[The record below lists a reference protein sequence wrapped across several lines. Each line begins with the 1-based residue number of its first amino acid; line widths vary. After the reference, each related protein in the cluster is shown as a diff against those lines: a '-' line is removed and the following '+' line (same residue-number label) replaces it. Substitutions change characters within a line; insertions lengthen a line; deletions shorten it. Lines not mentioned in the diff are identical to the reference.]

1 MRRCESPDYLFN
13 ANIFRNRTMDFSL
26 DATPDGRRELI
37 FTSSKVVLSAESYLT
52 HILNPF
58 LEQLTISLALYQPER
73 PTAFT
78 KAFAEGKAFEG
89 NVRGGDQFDEASAK
103 SYMTVLG
110 GPLIQEIMSA
120 LLAAPSE
127 KRPSSKN
134 ALDAWIV
141 ENIDSLGAKVDAAS
155 MKISASLRGVAARKK
170 VNMMKNDPEVQAR
183 KEKAA
188 NSGAY
193 AKGGVS
199 GKQLKRMA
207 SSRGPAGGVDDSNQ
221 STVGRGKEEQVT
233 VNNADFEAY
242 LRDEAIK
249 AGRVVAEVSLD
260 TSSSGDGEQSATLSS
275 SADGHAGSSPTGG
288 SDENAPTAGVVG
300 SGMSR
305 QQAEEKIGTVSRGM
319 IARRKTK
326 AMKNDPIYQN
336 KIAEIKKSDAYSGG
350 LTGKQKKKLE
360 AAEAARKAA
369 AEAGTA
375 VEGEDGD
382 EKDNEPGQMSAPG
395 DSVLSALLNKDV
407 EVVMMDNLNEKEAA
421 AKKFET
427 LAVGK
432 ITRKRTNKLK
442 ENPDVL
448 ERAAKAKASDAYSG
462 GLTGKQKK
470 KLEQQLAAEAARE
483 AASATTENV
492 VDVDVVAEP
501 TANDE

>member
-1 MRRCESPDYLFN
+1 
-13 ANIFRNRTMDFSL
+13 MDFSL

-37 FTSSKVVLSAESYLT
+37 FTASKVVLSAESYLT

-58 LEQLTISLALYQPER
+58 VEQLTISLALYQPER

-141 ENIDSLGAKVDAAS
+141 ANIDSLGAKVDAAS

-242 LRDEAIK
+242 LRDEAVK

-260 TSSSGDGEQSATLSS
+260 ASSSADGEQSATLSS
-275 SADGHAGSSPTGG
+275 SADGHAGSPTTGG
-288 SDENAPTAGVVG
+288 SDENAPPAGTGSG

-375 VEGEDGD
+375 VEGEDDD
-382 EKDNEPGQMSAPG
+382 EKDNEPGQMMSAPG
-395 DSVLSALLNKDV
+395 DSVLSALLNKDI
-407 EVVMMDNLNEKEAA
+407 EGEMMDHLNEKEAA

-483 AASATTENV
+483 AASAATENV
-492 VDVDVVAEP
+492 VDVVAAEP
-501 TANDE
+501 IANEEE

>member
-1 MRRCESPDYLFN
+1 MPAFDK
-13 ANIFRNRTMDFSL
+13 DFSL

-37 FTSSKVVLSAESYLT
+37 FTASKVVHSAESYLT

-58 LEQLTISLALYQPER
+58 LEQLTVSLALYQPER

-134 ALDAWIV
+134 ALDTWIV
-141 ENIDSLGAKVDAAS
+141 QNIDSLGAKVDAAS

-170 VNMMKNDPEVQAR
+170 VNMMKNDPEVLAR

-188 NSGAY
+188 SSGAY

-207 SSRGPAGGVDDSNQ
+207 SSKGPAGGVDDSNQ

-242 LRDEAIK
+242 LRDEALK

-260 TSSSGDGEQSATLSS
+260 ASSGGDQSSDPP
-275 SADGHAGSSPTGG
+275 SADGGQVEASTGG
-288 SDENAPTAGVVG
+288 EENASGVGQTASSSS

-369 AEAGTA
+369 AEAGT
-375 VEGEDGD
+375 VVDDEEGEG
-382 EKDNEPGQMSAPG
+382 KDNEPVMSAPG
-395 DSVLSALLNKDV
+395 DAVLSALLNKDIEV
-407 EVVMMDNLNEKEAA
+407 EMIDNLNEKEAA

-470 KLEQQLAAEAARE
+470 KLEQQRAAEAARAAAE
-483 AASATTENV
+483 AGDGAQAEATANEVTATEASAESNPDVTE
-492 VDVDVVAEP
+492 
-501 TANDE
+501 T